1 MDKIEWF
8 ILNYGYLAIFVSLFL
23 GLIGLPVPYEVLMTT
38 IGYYCS
44 VGFLSTPVAI
54 LIATLGS
61 FLGMVVSYFVG
72 SKIGRPII
80 YRVGKWIGLTTKRL
94 LRVEK
99 WMMKFGY
106 YTVTFGYFIP
116 GFRHAICYFCGISKI
131 SLKKYMVF
139 AFAGALI
146 WSSFFILIGKFIGVL
161 NV

>member
-23 GLIGLPVPYEVLMTT
+23 GLIGLPVPDEVLMTT

-94 LRVEK
+94 YV
-99 WMMKFGY
+99 
-106 YTVTFGYFIP
+106 
-116 GFRHAICYFCGISKI
+116 
-131 SLKKYMVF
+131 LKN
-139 AFAGALI
+139 G
-146 WSSFFILIGKFIGVL
+146 
-161 NV
+161 